1 MDIKTTSDFRPR
13 QKTSVSMKSGAN
25 QTSQKTLSKSGPN
38 VDTFESS
45 APKIFGDKMLPGSAE
60 GLIFEGPIPSSGTLL
75 GTSRKRIFQQ
85 KVRDLGQC
93 RFSDEQRGS
102 HDFYVCCSETQ
113 AGTEL

>member
-60 GLIFEGPIPSSGTLL
+60 GLIFEGPIPSSGTL
-75 GTSRKRIFQQ
+75 TYYAPDKN
-85 KVRDLGQC
+85 D
-93 RFSDEQRGS
+93 
-102 HDFYVCCSETQ
+102 
-113 AGTEL
+113 